1 MPEPRDVLIIH
12 RVPYEKI
19 NYHEVID
26 HDAYAVHYILM
37 NGKTDDVP
45 ADIPHH
51 VAVVSEANFIE
62 DVLFYVYSGGLT
74 VKNVVA
80 LSEYNLI
87 SAEII
92 RNVLGLA
99 SRKPVY
105 DVLKYRDKHIMKR
118 HVSEAGVRCPQSM
131 LLSNGAP
138 RDLLETWGKIVF
150 KPTAGAASEN
160 THIFDCYEEFQ
171 QSDCVASAMSSGARC
186 LIEEY
191 VAGDICH
198 FDGLIS
204 NGEVVVAIGSQYLGN
219 CFDFTLG
226 QPLASVQMDD
236 TSQYD
241 DWIAKCLN
249 AVGIANGAFH
259 LEGILHGGE
268 LVFLEVANRAG
279 GAGVVICTQLST
291 GLNMMQEEVK
301 MAMLGKEYEAP
312 EITAIEDQFGWFV
325 VPAAAYQHSFDKETR
340 FQGSPNIVSLNIN
353 AGPQNIGGIS
363 YAENHNPCTGIVRGN
378 SSKTCVQTIK
388 DIFGFATKTTATSGL
403 HAQ

>member
-1 MPEPRDVLIIH
+1 MPEPEDVLIIH

-26 HDAYAVHYILM
+26 HDAYAVHYILVK
-37 NGKTDDVP
+37 GKTDDVP
-45 ADIPHH
+45 DDIPHH

-62 DVLFYVYSGGLT
+62 DVLFYVHSVGLD

-118 HVSEAGVRCPQSM
+118 HVAEAGVRCPQSA

-138 RDLLETWGKIVF
+138 QDLLETWVKIVF

-160 THIFDCYEEFQ
+160 THIFDSYTEFV
-171 QSDCVASAMSSGARC
+171 QSDRVAAAIKSGARC

-198 FDGLIS
+198 FDGLVS
-204 NGEVVVAIGSQYLGN
+204 NGKIVVAIGSRYLGN

-236 TSQYD
+236 TSQYNE
-241 DWIAKCLN
+241 WIAKCLN

-259 LEGILHGGE
+259 LEGILSGDE
-268 LVFLEVANRAG
+268 IVFLEVANRAG
-279 GAGVVICTQLST
+279 GAGVVTCTQLST
-291 GLNMMQEEVK
+291 GLNMMQEEVR
-301 MAMLGKEYEAP
+301 MAMLGQDYKTP
-312 EITAIEDQFGWFV
+312 EITTKQDQFGWFV
-325 VPAAAYQHSFDKETR
+325 VPAATYQNGFDKETR

-353 AGPQNIGGIS
+353 ASPQNIGGIS
-363 YAENHNPCTGIVRGN
+363 YAENNNPCTGIVRGN
-378 SSKTCVQTIK
+378 SSKTCVQTI
-388 DIFGFATKTTATSGL
+388 DNIFGLATNTAATLGPRI
-403 HAQ
+403 